1 MKNKLKLIAM
11 LIILLLLN
19 ACGAN
24 NNDNNNDGT
33 AQTDNSYTSKDI
45 ADAIMAVYAQQDLPE
60 SGFEYFFSRADENSE
75 NYIDSMFAG
84 FLINGAYAPLDEF
97 EYLSDCAF
105 YIPVGRHIFEIDV
118 LKSQD
123 GKKENLKILKDVLTK
138 RLDRKNSS
146 DVLDYN
152 SQEKPLL
159 DSAEVITAGNYAF
172 LLATTDNSKAEKVIK
187 DMITEA
193 AN

>member
-1 MKNKLKLIAM
+1 MKNRLKLIAA
-11 LIILLLLN
+11 LFILSLLLS
-19 ACGAN
+19 ACGTNGN
-24 NNDNNNDGT
+24 NNNG
-33 AQTDNSYTSKDI
+33 AAEADNSYTSKEI
-45 ADAIMAVYAQQDLPE
+45 ADAIMAAYAQTDLPE
-60 SGFEYFFSRADENSE
+60 SGFEYFFSGADENSD
-75 NYIDSMFAG
+75 NYIDAMFAG

-97 EYLSDCAF
+97 KYFSDCAF

-123 GKKENLKILKDVLTK
+123 GKKENLKILKEVLTK